1 MRRAIQFLLFILFIS
16 CKSQRQDTVA
26 IPTDS
31 TTNVAYNS
39 DSIIPSVA
47 DSAVAGAY
55 QGIFPCHD
63 CEGIQQTILLDL
75 DHTYAQEQI
84 KWEKNAPV
92 VRSTGA
98 WRVVGNRLEL
108 YENKQQMAVFR
119 INGDSL
125 IASTIQQIAVTDS
138 SRYRLSKR
146 PFAGDR
152 KVWKQKKMSGILF
165 AGTGTE
171 PFWSLEITENKI
183 NFNMADRKKPVTAY
197 IGDMEQNNLGTTYYL
212 VTDDEDWTVKI
223 LPFMCSDGMSDFVYR
238 FKVEVHYKEATYHGC
253 GLKL

>member
-1 MRRAIQFLLFILFIS
+1 MKLAIQFLLFILFIS
-16 CKSQRQDTVA
+16 CNTQLEDKVA
-26 IPTDS
+26 VTRDS
-31 TTNVAYNS
+31 TTNVAYAS
-39 DSIIPSVA
+39 DSIITSIA
-47 DSAVAGAY
+47 DSAVTGAY
-55 QGIFPCHD
+55 QGVFPCHD
-63 CEGIQQTILLDL
+63 CEGIQQTILLDK

-98 WRVVGNRLEL
+98 WRVMGNRLEL
-108 YENKQQMAVFR
+108 YENKQEMAVFY
-119 INGDSL
+119 IKGDSL
-125 IASTIQQIAVTDS
+125 IATAIQQIPVSDS
-138 SRYRLSKR
+138 SKYRLSKR

-152 KVWKQKKMSGILF
+152 KVWKQKKKSGILF

-171 PFWSLEITENKI
+171 PFWNLEIMENKI
-183 NFNMADRKKPVTAY
+183 NFNMADWNKPLTAY

-212 VTDDEDWTVKI
+212 VTGDEEWTVKI

-238 FKVEVHYKEATYHGC
+238 YKVEVHYKDAVYNGC